1 MFNRKGISALR
12 PNASTSK
19 SYEAMAVVSENKAL
33 RGVKIVLGCWGMEE
47 TKVWGTAKEMFG
59 ITWYLLLSA

>member
-33 RGVKIVLGCWGMEE
+33 RNLTIVLGC
-47 TKVWGTAKEMFG
+47 
-59 ITWYLLLSA
+59 

>member
-1 MFNRKGISALR
+1 MFHRKGISALR

-33 RGVKIVLGCWGMEE
+33 RGLTIVLKKPRSEAPLNIE
-47 TKVWGTAKEMFG
+47 LFG
-59 ITWYLLLSA
+59 IT